1 MHYVIPVVFCSAGA
15 GTQESAHQHRHG
27 SIQTPVTDDTKG
39 MTNQSGNDYK
49 LLADRRMSAGRF
61 TGVSPTPGTGLI
73 STIPA
78 PAFCTLPAYRHHNTF
93 HAAAPQFDGFREMP
107 FADQRAKT
115 FVSHTGK
122 AGDVTH
128 LDQGIV
134 GTQQYAVVACCSQH
148 GQNVLCEIY
157 EVCANAGKD
166 AEPSFQNG
174 PADPGYQGLPA
185 GNGLPDHTHH
195 DYRGQNH

>member
-1 MHYVIPVVFCSAGA
+1 MA
-15 GTQESAHQHRHG
+15 
-27 SIQTPVTDDTKG
+27 DDTKG
-39 MTNQSGNDYK
+39 MTNQSGNDDK

-93 HAAAPQFDGFREMP
+93 HAAAPQFDGVREMP
-107 FADQRAKT
+107 FADQRAKP
-115 FVSHTGK
+115 FVSHSGK

-134 GTQQYAVVACCSQH
+134 GTQQYAVVACCGQH
-148 GQNVLCEIY
+148 GQNVL
-157 EVCANAGKD
+157 
-166 AEPSFQNG
+166 
-174 PADPGYQGLPA
+174 
-185 GNGLPDHTHH
+185 
-195 DYRGQNH
+195 

>member
-1 MHYVIPVVFCSAGA
+1 
-15 GTQESAHQHRHG
+15 
-27 SIQTPVTDDTKG
+27 
-39 MTNQSGNDYK
+39 
-49 LLADRRMSAGRF
+49 
-61 TGVSPTPGTGLI
+61 
-73 STIPA
+73 
-78 PAFCTLPAYRHHNTF
+78 
-93 HAAAPQFDGFREMP
+93 MP

>member
-1 MHYVIPVVFCSAGA
+1 M
-15 GTQESAHQHRHG
+15 
-27 SIQTPVTDDTKG
+27 TDDTKG
-39 MTNQSGNDYK
+39 MTNQSGNDDK

-107 FADQRAKT
+107 FADQRAKP
-115 FVSHTGK
+115 FVSHTSETGN
-122 AGDVTH
+122 VVH
-128 LDQGIV
+128 VDQGIV
-134 GTQQYAVVACCSQH
+134 GTQQYAVVACCDQH

-157 EVCANAGKD
+157 EEYTNAGEG
-166 AEPSFQNG
+166 AEPCFQNG
-174 PADPGYQGLPA
+174 SADPGYPGLPA
-185 GNGLPDHTHH
+185 
-195 DYRGQNH
+195 R